1 MGMLLRRYHKKKQ
14 TVKEVEADV
23 KEEKRSSETGRKE
36 GHAVKKEQ
44 KASTKKKTVKK
55 KTTKKSGE

>member
-1 MGMLLRRYHKKKQ
+1 MLLRRYHTKRQPEK
-14 TVKEVEADV
+14 DV
-23 KEEKRSSETGRKE
+23 KLDGKEQTRQSETGRKE

>member
-1 MGMLLRRYHKKKQ
+1 MGMLLRRYHKKQ
-14 TVKEVEADV
+14 PVKEVEADV
-23 KEEKRSSETGRKE
+23 KKEKRSSETGRKE

-44 KASTKKKTVKK
+44 KTSIKKKTVKK